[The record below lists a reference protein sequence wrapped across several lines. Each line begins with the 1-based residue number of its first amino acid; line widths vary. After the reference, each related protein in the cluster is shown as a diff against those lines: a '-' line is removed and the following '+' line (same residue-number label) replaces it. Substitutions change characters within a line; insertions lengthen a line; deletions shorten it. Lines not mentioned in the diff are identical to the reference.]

1 MSTGADS
8 VAASR
13 LGAEELD
20 AALERVVLDTGAS
33 VGLVYLLV
41 PGERVLHLAVV
52 SGAPVRLAAPW
63 ARVPLDSPELMAEA
77 VRERRLVWLGSQ
89 EEVALRYPRTGLLL
103 PYDFMV
109 AAAPM
114 VHGTIVWGALVLLW
128 PARDPPKLDL
138 QERDAMNVFSC
149 RAGLFLQQAADRGSP
164 LLPAPSPGRCPGGRP
179 VSPGGPRR
187 WLLRRPDGR
196 TEPLELPPGLLLGI
210 DPAATYPTTEIPL
223 PPGAALALYTD
234 GLVETPGTDIDDT
247 IADLANHLAHAEDQT
262 MDALADNLIQHATH
276 NAAATWPDGPTCLRR
291 RGSSPVFTSSGGW
304 RVVPAGPRCH
314 SAGTVS
320 ASLPVTR
327 PSRRRRTAAAVS
339 ASG

>member
-164 LLPAPSPGRCPGGRP
+164 SCRRPAPGAVPVVVPYPRAGRGAGCCA
-179 VSPGGPRR
+179 GPTAA
-187 WLLRRPDGR
+187 PN
-196 TEPLELPPGLLLGI
+196 PSSAPGLLLGI